1 MAVIKLLRNRL
12 PGVYIDGSEFHMR
25 QAILRKIQELGFTSF
40 FHQNGDFQELV
51 HMVYALA
58 FVPENRITKY
68 YEAVIFG

>member
-1 MAVIKLLRNRL
+1 
-12 PGVYIDGSEFHMR
+12 MR
-25 QAILRKIQELGFTSF
+25 QAIWRKIQELGFTSF

-58 FVPENRITKY
+58 FVPENRISKY